1 MGLFS
6 KKPTPTPAPINRDA
20 VRTLLKLGMAET
32 DAADRD
38 IDSREFRDAKT
49 TFERA
54 FRSAAPADQ
63 AAAYDA
69 LRRHGY

>member
-6 KKPTPTPAPINRDA
+6 KKPAPAPAPINRDA
-20 VRTLLKLGMAET
+20 VRTLLTLGMAET
-32 DAADRD
+32 DAADRN
-38 IDSREFRDAKT
+38 IDSPSFRAAKAK
-49 TFERA
+49 FERA
-54 FRSAAPADQ
+54 FRSATPADQ